1 MRFQVL
7 FEFDHKNLF
16 KAMEKEKEYVK
27 EVKKNPDKYPKRIFP
42 MHVTVD
48 KFGGFYVVEATHE
61 QLGRLSNY
69 FGSLLNYKFIPVME
83 AAPAMDI
90 SMETKK

>member
-1 MRFQVL
+1 M
-7 FEFDHKNLF
+7 FEFDYENLF
-16 KAMEKEKEYVK
+16 KSMEREKEYVK
-27 EVKKNPDKYPKRIFP
+27 EVEKNPDKYPKRIFP

-48 KFGGFYVVEATHE
+48 KFGGFYVVEATAE

-83 AAPAMDI
+83 ASPAMDI
-90 SMETKK
+90 SREMKK